1 MLRRRTIAPIAIEPR
16 LPDDVTAFIRDH
28 IDSLE
33 QLEVLLL
40 RRAPSGREWT
50 APELSAELRTTPAS
64 VTRRLESLERCGLAV
79 QNGADGFSFASANA
93 AAVDQLAA
101 CYATRRVAVIEAIFS
116 GEDAAAMGG
125 DGLEPP
131 TPWV

>member
-1 MLRRRTIAPIAIEPR
+1 
-16 LPDDVTAFIRDH
+16 
-28 IDSLE
+28 
-33 QLEVLLL
+33 VLLHL
-40 RRAPSGREWT
+40 RAPPRREWT
-50 APELSAELRTTPAS
+50 AAELSAELKTTPAS
-64 VTRRLESLERCGLAV
+64 VTRRLESLERHGLAART
-79 QNGADGFSFASANA
+79 GADGFSFPTADA
-93 AAVDQLAA
+93 AAIDQLAA